1 MARRLVDQ
9 GDLAGYRSSG
19 DEDEI
24 IDSDFEDDSEPDSGE
39 QEQEED
45 DEDHQP
51 LANLVRNRQ
60 VQEEAANHDCD
71 GDDAQADADA
81 FVRDQDL
88 DPTNIQIFRTARCEG
103 ETYTRSD
110 TMGLSKAIPHHSN
123 H

>member
-1 MARRLVDQ
+1 MARRLVEQ
-9 GDLAGYRSSG
+9 GDLAGYISSG

-24 IDSDFEDDSEPDSGE
+24 IDSDFEDDSEPDSG
-39 QEQEED
+39 EQEED

-103 ETYTRSD
+103 ETYTR
-110 TMGLSKAIPHHSN
+110 LSKAIPHHSN